1 MNDIK
6 VVIDAGHGGS
16 DPGAVANDTNEKDLN
31 LMISKYMY
39 DRFKELGIPVTLTR
53 NTDET
58 LTPDERVSKILSAYG
73 DNKNVIVISNH
84 INSAGGNSEAEGAEV
99 IYALRNEDTLAKNIL
114 NELKNAGQKIRTV
127 YQRRLPNDNSKDY
140 YFIHRNTGNTE
151 PVIVEY
157 GYITNKEDLNR
168 IKQNYKKYVDAVVKA
183 VLETKNINIS
193 KPEENTKYN
202 FSYVVKS
209 GDSLW
214 EIAMMFDTT
223 VNEIKRLNSLN
234 SDMIMPGETL
244 ILPYNN
250 YFPYQVKSGDSLWII
265 AQKYN
270 VDLDMLKMF
279 NNLETD
285 YLSVGRIIKIPSNT
299 KNPRY
304 IQTYVV
310 KKKDTLWKIAR
321 MFNTTVDTIKRLNN
335 LSSNLIRINQ
345 VLKLPTSE
353 AYHTVKRGDTL
364 WSIAKMHDMSVEEL
378 KRINNLKS
386 DIISIGEKLI
396 II

>member
-16 DPGAVANDTNEKDLN
+16 DPGAVANDTNEKDLT

-39 DRFKELGIPVTLTR
+39 DRFKEMGIPVTLTR

-84 INSAGGNSEAEGAEV
+84 INSAGENSEAEGAEV

-168 IKQNYKKYVDAVVKA
+168 IKQNYKSYVDAVVKA
-183 VLETKNINIS
+183 VLETKNVNTS

-250 YFPYQVKSGDSLWII
+250 YFPYQVKTGDSLWII

-304 IQTYVV
+304 MQTYVV
-310 KKKDTLWKIAR
+310 KKGDTLWKIAR

-335 LSSNLIRINQ
+335 LSSNLIRVNQ

>member
-84 INSAGGNSEAEGAEV
+84 INSAGENSEAEGAEV

-114 NELKNAGQKIRTV
+114 SELKKAGQKIRTV

>member
-16 DPGAVANDTNEKDLN
+16 DPGAVANDTNEKDLT

-84 INSAGGNSEAEGAEV
+84 INSAGENSEAEGAEV

-114 NELKNAGQKIRTV
+114 SELKKAGQKIRTV

-168 IKQNYKKYVDAVVKA
+168 IKQNYKSYVDAVVKA

-234 SDMIMPGETL
+234 TDMIMPGETL

-285 YLSVGRIIKIPSNT
+285 YLSVGRLIKIPSNT